1 MKLASLSTWFC
12 QVTDLDDEVGSPAEE
27 FKAFAAD
34 TGMNRSQSEY
44 CNVGV
49 KTYLTNHPA
58 KKFVFDFMRVLIID
72 NLCLTPA
79 SKQTP
84 LVDLLL
90 EVKTNIFTS
99 VLHCFYNQNVN
110 NQAHFMPKNTHFSN
124 SSGLYRQK
132 YITGYGDILV
142 QMYYTIYPI
151 SLFLSFSFLQ
161 ACPFITLIHP
171 FPRTGTDKLLLG
183 PYWKHFKLCRLHSLC
198 HNCLSMPLELER
210 APDST

>member
-1 MKLASLSTWFC
+1 M
-12 QVTDLDDEVGSPAEE
+12 TDLDDEVGSPAEE

-84 LVDLLL
+84 LIDLLL
-90 EVKTNIFTS
+90 EVKTKIYIYIYLFCIFLIIRMLVIKQ
-99 VLHCFYNQNVN
+99 VLCQIPFR
-110 NQAHFMPKNTHFSN
+110 F
-124 SSGLYRQK
+124 
-132 YITGYGDILV
+132 
-142 QMYYTIYPI
+142 
-151 SLFLSFSFLQ
+151 LFF
-161 ACPFITLIHP
+161 
-171 FPRTGTDKLLLG
+171 
-183 PYWKHFKLCRLHSLC
+183 
-198 HNCLSMPLELER
+198 
-210 APDST
+210 